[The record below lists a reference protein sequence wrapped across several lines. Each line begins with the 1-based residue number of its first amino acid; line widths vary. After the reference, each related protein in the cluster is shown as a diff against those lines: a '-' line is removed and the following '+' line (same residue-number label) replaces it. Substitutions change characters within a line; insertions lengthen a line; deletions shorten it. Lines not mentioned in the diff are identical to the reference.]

1 MKNYITKLGMLT
13 VLAAGAQCATAQT
26 APADTTAKMLNR
38 LVASTDAA
46 DKAKL
51 NAKLAS
57 LGASNNEND
66 LMLAEQYY
74 YRIKETKAVDSL
86 MAVQLTR
93 FPDGIAA
100 RNKAQQAVFNAKT
113 AAEKATAYE
122 KWVAA
127 FPPEK
132 FKTGTIDD
140 GVVYD
145 YATSAV
151 AQQYSE
157 EKNTAKA
164 IEYIDKLRAD
174 FWKGNAYSGLA
185 GTFRK
190 NGDLAN
196 AEIYARKAM
205 ENAFSYM
212 DGKKGD
218 SGAAKFSA
226 SGYPSL
232 TSTYADILFERKK
245 YNEAL
250 KYSEIAFKNTTSL
263 NPRLNY
269 RYAQIL
275 MGLNRNQEAYEK
287 LEPVIKSGRA
297 TPEMVAV
304 FKTLYRR
311 VKGSEAGF
319 DTYAAAIRKSYL
331 ENLSK
336 TLTHDKV
343 NEQAPGFTLTDLNGK
358 QVSLQELKGKVVVLD
373 FWATWCGPCK
383 ASFPAMQM
391 AVNKYKS
398 DPNVKF
404 LFIHTWE
411 RGTETPTKDAADYIK
426 SKKYTFD
433 VLMDLKDAQ
442 TKENKVVSSYK
453 VNGIP
458 AKFIIDPQGN
468 IRFKLTGFDGSD
480 EAAVDELSM
489 MIDMAKASS

>member
-1 MKNYITKLGMLT
+1 MKNYITKLGMLAA
-13 VLAAGAQCATAQT
+13 LAAGGYSANAQT

-38 LVASTDAA
+38 LVTSTNAA
-46 DKAKL
+46 DKAIL

-66 LMLAEQYY
+66 LILAEQFY
-74 YRIKETKAVDSL
+74 YRMKNSKSMDSL
-86 MAVQLTR
+86 YAEQLKR
-93 FPDGIAA
+93 FPNGIAA
-100 RNKAQQAVFNAKT
+100 RNNAQKTVFEAKT
-113 AAEKATAYE
+113 GAAKEAAYN
-122 KWVAA
+122 KWVATY
-127 FPPEK
+127 PPEK

-151 AQQYSE
+151 AQQYAE
-157 EKNTAKA
+157 EKNTSKA
-164 IEYIDKLRAD
+164 IEFINKLRAD

-245 YNEAL
+245 YGEAL
-250 KYSEIAFKNTTSL
+250 KYSEIAFKSSTTL

-275 MGLNRNQEAYEK
+275 MGLNRNQEAYDK

-297 TPEMVAV
+297 TPEMVSV
-304 FKTLYRR
+304 FKTLYRK

-319 DTYAAAIRKSYL
+319 DAYAAAIRKSYL

-336 TLTHDKV
+336 TLTRDMIK
-343 NEQAPGFTLTDLNGK
+343 EQAPGFTLSDVNGK
-358 QVSLQELKGKVVVLD
+358 QVSLQELRGKVVVLD

-391 AVNKYKS
+391 AVNKYQS

-426 SKKYTFD
+426 GKKYTFD

-458 AKFIIDPQGN
+458 AKFVIDAQGN

-489 MIDMAKASS
+489 MIDMAKANS

>member
-1 MKNYITKLGMLT
+1 MKNYITKLGMLAA
-13 VLAAGAQCATAQT
+13 LAAGDQCANAQT
-26 APADTTAKMLNR
+26 APTDTTAKMLNR

-51 NAKLAS
+51 NAKLVS
-57 LGASNNEND
+57 LGASNKEQD
-66 LMLAEQYY
+66 LILAEQFH
-74 YRIKETKAVDSL
+74 YRMKNSKAVDSL

-100 RNKAQQAVFNAKT
+100 RNKAEQTVFNAKT
-113 AAEKATAYE
+113 AAEKEAAY
-122 KWVAA
+122 KVWVKA

-132 FKTGTIDD
+132 FKTGSIED
-140 GVVYD
+140 GIEYD
-145 YATSAV
+145 YATSSV
-151 AQQYSE
+151 AQKYAE

-164 IEYIDKLRAD
+164 IEYLGKLQAD
-174 FWKGNAYSGLA
+174 FWKGNAYSGIA
-185 GTFRK
+185 GVFRK

-226 SGYPSL
+226 SGYPAL

-245 YNEAL
+245 YAEAL
-250 KYSEIAFKNTTSL
+250 KYSEIAFKNSTTL

-275 MGLNRNQEAYEK
+275 MGLNRNQEAYDK
-287 LEPVIKSGRA
+287 LEPVIQSGRA
-297 TPEMVAV
+297 TPDMVAV
-304 FKTLYRR
+304 FKTLYRK

-319 DTYAAAIRKSYL
+319 DAYAAAIRKSYL

-336 TLTHDKV
+336 TLTRDMVK
-343 NEQAPGFTLTDLNGK
+343 EQAPGFTLTDVNGK
-358 QVSLQELKGKVVVLD
+358 QVSLQDLRGKIVVLD
-373 FWATWCGPCK
+373 FWATWCAPCK

-391 AVNKYKS
+391 AVNKYKA

-426 SKKYTFD
+426 GKKYTFD

-458 AKFIIDPQGN
+458 AKFVIDAQGN

-489 MIDMAKASS
+489 MIEMAKANS

>member
-1 MKNYITKLGMLT
+1 MKNYITKLGMLVALT
-13 VLAAGAQCATAQT
+13 AAGQCANAQT

-38 LVASTDAA
+38 LLTSTDAS

-51 NAKLAS
+51 NAKLVS
-57 LGASNNEND
+57 LGASNKEQD

-74 YRIKETKAVDSL
+74 YRLKNTKAVDSL
-86 MAVQLTR
+86 TAVQLTR
-93 FPDGIAA
+93 FPNGLAA
-100 RNKAQQAVFNAKT
+100 RSKAQQAVYNAKT
-113 AAEKATAYE
+113 AADKAAAYD
-122 KWVAA
+122 KWIKA
-127 FPPEK
+127 FPSEK
-132 FKTGTIDD
+132 FKTGSIED

-145 YATSAV
+145 YAASAV
-151 AQQYSE
+151 AQQYAE

-164 IEYIDKLRAD
+164 IEYINKLQAD

-185 GTFRK
+185 GVFRK

-205 ENAFSYM
+205 ENAYSYT

-218 SGAAKFSA
+218 SNAAKFSA
-226 SGYPSL
+226 SGYAGL
-232 TSTYADILFERKK
+232 TSTYADVLFERKK
-245 YNEAL
+245 YAEAL
-250 KYSEIAFKNTTSL
+250 KYSEIAYKNANTL

-275 MGLNRNQEAYEK
+275 MGLNRNQEAYDK
-287 LEPVIKSGRA
+287 LEEVVKAGKA
-297 TPEMVAV
+297 TPEMAAT
-304 FKTLYRR
+304 FKTLYRK

-319 DTYAAAIRKSYL
+319 DAYAAAIRKSYL

-336 TLTHDKV
+336 TLTRDMVKEH
-343 NEQAPGFTLTDLNGK
+343 APNFTLTDLNGK
-358 QVSLQELKGKVVVLD
+358 QVSLQELRGKVIVLD

-391 AVNKYKS
+391 AVNKYQS

-411 RGTETPTKDAADYIK
+411 RGTETPTKDASDYIK
-426 SKKYTFD
+426 GKKYTFD

-458 AKFIIDPQGN
+458 AKFVIDTQGN

-489 MIDMAKASS
+489 MIDMAKANS